1 MLLVAKDCLAMLR
14 VAKDCLAMLLV
25 AKACLAMEAVVEA
38 SSLQVAG
45 QGFSGH
51 DATGVA
57 W

>member
-1 MLLVAKDCLAMLR
+1 MLL